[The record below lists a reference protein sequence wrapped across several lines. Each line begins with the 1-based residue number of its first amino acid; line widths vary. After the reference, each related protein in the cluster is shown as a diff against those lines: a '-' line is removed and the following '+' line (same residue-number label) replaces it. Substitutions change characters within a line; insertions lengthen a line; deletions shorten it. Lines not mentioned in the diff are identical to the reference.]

1 MPDALAQFEAL
12 VASFAFAFTS
22 PTARAFS
29 ALVCAWAQRLGRPT
43 ARRLMFAAAGEAGC
57 AASAF
62 ARFFRRSRWDF
73 DDLWR
78 HLVANLVVPAL
89 APEGRLAFSCDDT
102 TCSKHGR
109 RVAFAGMF
117 LDAARSAAG
126 NQVKHRAHCWV
137 VMSLQV
143 RLGFCNRVVGVPVMV
158 RLYVKKADAGPGR
171 PFKTRQRLALEMARK
186 LAEWLPGREIEVV
199 ADGAYP
205 SGALVAGLA
214 GLARLVSRMRR
225 DAVLYDLPARP
236 AKRRRG
242 RPRQRG
248 ERLPTPEKLAAQA
261 TGWKAVKALQYGQV
275 RERLVWTRQV
285 LWWGVA
291 KERPVLLVVVRDPE
305 GKQADDFFFTT
316 DLGAGAARVAE
327 SFAGRWTVE
336 EDFRDAKQLFG
347 FSKVMGWGEA
357 SVERQ
362 APFAL
367 LVLSLVKYWHI
378 KCIDLAER
386 PAALPSTAQMLA
398 DLREA
403 FWGRRI
409 NETSMPKAEK
419 GIIIKVLRMA
429 LEAAA

>member
-1 MPDALAQFEAL
+1 MEHSLAQFEAI
-12 VASFAFAFTS
+12 VASFASAFTA
-22 PTARAFS
+22 PTAKAFV
-29 ALVCAWAQRLGRPT
+29 ALVCAWAQCLGRPT
-43 ARRLMFAAAGEAGC
+43 ARRLALAGAGEAGC

-62 ARFFRRSRWDF
+62 ARFFRRSRWDL

-78 HLVANLVVPAL
+78 HFVADLLVPAL
-89 APEGRLAFSCDDT
+89 APEGRLALSCDDT
-102 TCSKHGR
+102 TCAKPGR
-109 RVAFAGMF
+109 CVALAGMF

-143 RLGFCNRVVGVPVMV
+143 LLPFCNRVVGIPVMA

-171 PFKTRQRLALEMARK
+171 PFKTRQQLALEMARK

-205 SGALVAGLA
+205 SGALVEALRGLA
-214 GLARLVSRMRR
+214 HFVSRMRR
-225 DAVLYDLPARP
+225 DAVLYGLPARP
-236 AKRRRG
+236 AKRGRG

-248 ERLPTPEKLAAQA
+248 ERLPKPEKLAAQA
-261 TGWKAVKALQYGQV
+261 KRWKRVKVLQYGKV
-275 RERLVWTRQV
+275 RERLVWTRKV
-285 LWWGVA
+285 LWWSVA
-291 KERPVLLVVVRDPE
+291 RERPVLLVVVRDPE
-305 GKQADDFFFTT
+305 GKEADDFFFTT
-316 DLGAGAARVAE
+316 DLDSSAKRVAE

-336 EDFRDAKQLFG
+336 EDFREAKQLFG
-347 FSKVMGWGEA
+347 FSKVMGWSEP

-378 KCIDLAER
+378 KWIDLAER
-386 PAALPSTAQMLA
+386 PAVLPSTAQMLA

-403 FWGRRI
+403 FWARRI
-409 NETSMPKAEK
+409 NGTSMPNAEK
-419 GIIIKVLRMA
+419 GKIIKVLRMA
-429 LEAAA
+429 LDAAA